1 MGTIICQVCSQTL
14 GHFEGEKVSRL
25 YTTVSNCTHCESK
38 KVNQTAKER

>member
-25 YTTVSNCTHCESK
+25 YSVSNCTHCESK
-38 KVNQTAKER
+38 NVNQVVKEK